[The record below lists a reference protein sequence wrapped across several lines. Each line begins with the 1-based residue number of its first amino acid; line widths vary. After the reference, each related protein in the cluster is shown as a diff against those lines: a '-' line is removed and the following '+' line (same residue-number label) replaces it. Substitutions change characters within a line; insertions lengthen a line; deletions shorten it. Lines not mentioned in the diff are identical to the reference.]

1 MSEGHYASAD
11 IQARLR
17 GLEEER
23 ARLHETWVKRGELFR
38 QSYDLQL
45 FLRDAEQRD
54 GWMGSQEVFLSNEE
68 LGVGHMSSHMTGGHS
83 QCAIG
88 LPGQC

>member
-1 MSEGHYASAD
+1 MSDGHYASAD

-54 GWMGSQEVFLSNEE
+54 GWMGSQEANEE

-83 QCAIG
+83 QCV
-88 LPGQC
+88 PGQC